1 MQNQDARTV
10 RGLSIASVIL
20 AGIGVAL
27 WGIIALGVLVGG
39 GLFGLFGFAACS
51 SGAACGTAA
60 EAGIAAGVLGVSFFI
75 FFIMLAFG
83 LGLAAI
89 CLIAGIK
96 GMKNFNNPNAYDN
109 LFAWS
114 IGAAVASFVTGGVV
128 STVLFVIT
136 AAFLSRMRQS
146 PDYLNATV
154 NAPCSSQPPLIDGSP
169 NTATPESPQPNDASR
184 PQH

>member
-27 WGIIALGVLVGG
+27 WGIIALGTLIGG
-39 GLFGLFGFAACS
+39 GLVGLFGFAACS

-75 FFIMLAFG
+75 FFIMLAVG

-96 GMKNFNNPNAYDN
+96 GMKHFNDPSAYDN

-114 IGAAVASFVTGGVV
+114 IGAAVASFVTGGIV
-128 STVLFVIT
+128 STVLFVII

-146 PDYLNATV
+146 SDYLNATV
-154 NAPCSSQPPLIDGSP
+154 NAPYSPQPPLVDESP
-169 NTATPESPQPNDASR
+169 DVAAPQPPQPNDGNR
-184 PQH
+184 PQQ